1 MKKIGLFDK
10 KEGFKAY
17 FTEYYKKNKLI
28 PVENTKQEINGLV
41 EDMFNLIDNNEIN
54 TIIQDKVKKKLFYGY
69 DNIDLAGNI
78 APSFLKINSS
88 IL

>member
-1 MKKIGLFDK
+1 MIKIGLFDK

-41 EDMFNLIDNNEIN
+41 EDMFKLIDKNEIN
-54 TIIQDKVKKKLFYGY
+54 TIIQDEIKKKLFHGY
-69 DNIDLAGNI
+69 NDIDIAGNI
-78 APSFLKINSS
+78 APSFLEINCS